1 MGENISFWFFWD
13 GICHWLFVMGYLKT
27 IQWLID
33 FRRGDKENR
42 YESMNQRKKNESKSR
57 EFSFW

>member
-33 FRRGDKENR
+33 FREGGIKKIG
-42 YESMNQRKKNESKSR
+42 MNQ
-57 EFSFW
+57 